1 MLDSSLN
8 FKKLLQVSYECH
20 LNAEAAV
27 KGFVDNE
34 NLSVSIQFMN
44 QAFFCAKQVQD
55 LFYKIHHEQAYE
67 IEQFYHQFLF
77 LNQEFL
83 EALETDHGMQ
93 QSFSELDTLSE
104 LYNNM
109 KKLFSDLTI

>member
-1 MLDSSLN
+1 M
-8 FKKLLQVSYECH
+8 YEP
-20 LNAEAAV
+20 V
-27 KGFVDNE
+27 Q
-34 NLSVSIQFMN
+34 IQ
-44 QAFFCAKQVQD
+44 QQ
-55 LFYKIHHEQAYE
+55 I
-67 IEQFYHQFLF
+67 LF

>member
-44 QAFFCAKQVQD
+44 QAFFCAKQ
-55 LFYKIHHEQAYE
+55 FKICF
-67 IEQFYHQFLF
+67 IRFIMNKLTK
-77 LNQEFL
+77 LNNFII
-83 EALETDHGMQ
+83 
-93 QSFSELDTLSE
+93 SF
-104 LYNNM
+104 
-109 KKLFSDLTI
+109 FF